1 MKEIPSEEMSMLQ
14 GGFAPLAP
22 DPPLPGP
29 SGDLEDELRAL
40 QDYWNH
46 LLVANHRQIMQ
57 ILQDHEAQET
67 HGGIGVLESILV
79 GITITAV
86 GAVINN
92 WDSFKA
98 GLMGYPDPAAKKA
111 AQ

>member
-1 MKEIPSEEMSMLQ
+1 
-14 GGFAPLAP
+14 
-22 DPPLPGP
+22 
-29 SGDLEDELRAL
+29 
-40 QDYWNH
+40 
-46 LLVANHRQIMQ
+46 MQ

-79 GITITAV
+79 GVTITAV

-98 GLMGYPDPAAKKA
+98 GLMGYPDPAAKTIA
-111 AQ
+111 E

>member
-1 MKEIPSEEMSMLQ
+1 MNAANPLIVFLRTVRRQRDGQSRQVRPPFPWPRNSHQSSTLSLPMKEIPSEEMSMLQ

-46 LLVANHRQIMQ
+46 LLVANHR
-57 ILQDHEAQET
+57 
-67 HGGIGVLESILV
+67 
-79 GITITAV
+79 
-86 GAVINN
+86 
-92 WDSFKA
+92 
-98 GLMGYPDPAAKKA
+98 GYAD
-111 AQ
+111 